1 MEVRI
6 IKSGERKILDLNGES
21 IGEVKDY
28 ELKNSANGKTEFM
41 LSIELEA
48 FTFELLAKSL

>member
-6 IKSGERKILDLNGES
+6 IKSGERKILELNGEC

-28 ELKNSANGKTEFM
+28 ELKSSASGKAELMF
-41 LSIELEA
+41 SIEFEA